1 MNTLKNA
8 NEQITL
14 NFNLREPKG
23 NKCTNIYAVIKIDG
37 KQIKM
42 PIGLKINSWQWDK
55 KKQRPHLNNIMNVE
69 EKENAMNVLTKIN
82 ELNFAFSE
90 WLLYIC
96 SGQMAADD
104 NDLIDYLK
112 TKIKIEDMANKN
124 AIPPKR
130 GMTAS
135 KMLKEAFTKR
145 YGTKEMPNKVKVS
158 SWENYAKHVE
168 QFINYIKE
176 NAGVYDSVATLSK
189 KGIYNYKEWLEDN
202 ARKAGKG
209 DSKTIAQKCNT
220 IIVLINEIAANP
232 NYDHLHINPLQPY
245 KIEKSLVKM
254 EDKKRRALTD
264 EEIEKIMKCKL
275 NDEKLNVY
283 RDVFKMQLESGV
295 RFSDLHKLFEGDYK
309 VSEENGQKV
318 EIVMTKK
325 EDITASVIVTKEID
339 ELQNKYVD
347 GLPIKLNEESYN
359 KAIKKLF
366 ELAELINEETFVID
380 FLGTKK
386 EEKGRLCD
394 IVSNHWARHTFI
406 TNAVRSGWDI
416 NTLCYRTGHANDQQ
430 IRSTYAHITDE
441 DKAKKVLKVNAQMQG
456 NKIEDGAKNIDGEF
470 AYNKGME
477 AKENELIKEAK
488 EALLFLGANYEDI
501 ADINNLDE
509 LSVLLYTDYS
519 TKFNTMGIDIMKLKG
534 IFNTPNATLK
544 EKKDILQKVIDET
557 KAKNEWYLQMQW
569 KKAMQEEKEYISF
582 EDYKMYIKQRANK
595 ILSVE

>member
-1 MNTLKNA
+1 MQTLRNA

-23 NKCTNIYAVIKIDG
+23 NKATNIYAVVKIDG
-37 KQIKM
+37 RQIKM
-42 PIGLKINSWQWDK
+42 PIGEKINSWQWDK
-55 KKQRPHLNNIMNVE
+55 KKQRPNLINIVSEE
-69 EKENAMNVLTKIN
+69 EKENAMNVLIKIN
-82 ELNFAFSE
+82 EINFAFSE

-96 SGQMAADD
+96 NGQMAATEK
-104 NDLIDYLK
+104 DLKDYFNEK
-112 TKIKIEDMANKN
+112 INTKNMGNKN

-130 GMTAS
+130 GMTAT
-135 KMLKEAFTKR
+135 KLLKVAFEKK
-145 YGTKEMPNKVKVS
+145 YGTKEMPKKIKKS
-158 SWENYAKHVE
+158 SWQGYEKHLQ

-189 KGIYNYKEWLEDN
+189 KGIYNYRQWLEEN
-202 ARKAGKG
+202 ARKVGKG
-209 DSKTIAQKCNT
+209 DSKTIVQKCNT
-220 IIVLINEIAANP
+220 IILLINEMAANP
-232 NYDHLHINPLQPY
+232 NYDHLHIMPLQAY
-245 KIEKSLVKM
+245 KFEKGLVKI

-264 EEIEKIMKCKL
+264 EEIEKVMKCKL

-339 ELQNKYVD
+339 ELQNKYAD

-488 EALLFLGANYEDI
+488 DALLFLGADAVEI

-509 LSVLLYTDYS
+509 LSVLLYNDYS
-519 TKFNTMGIDIMKLKG
+519 VKFNAMGIDTTTLKKV
-534 IFNTPNATLK
+534 FNTPDVTLK
-544 EKKDILQKVIDET
+544 EKTNALNNLVAQ
-557 KAKNEWYLQMQW
+557 L
-569 KKAMQEEKEYISF
+569 
-582 EDYKMYIKQRANK
+582 NK
-595 ILSVE
+595 

>member
-1 MNTLKNA
+1 MNTLRNA

-96 SGQMAADD
+96 SSQMAADD

-176 NAGVYDSVATLSK
+176 NVGVYDSVATLSK

-209 DSKTIAQKCNT
+209 DSKTIAQNA
-220 IIVLINEIAANP
+220 IP
-232 NYDHLHINPLQPY
+232 
-245 KIEKSLVKM
+245 SL
-254 EDKKRRALTD
+254 
-264 EEIEKIMKCKL
+264 
-275 NDEKLNVY
+275 Y
-283 RDVFKMQLESGV
+283 
-295 RFSDLHKLFEGDYK
+295 
-309 VSEENGQKV
+309 
-318 EIVMTKK
+318 
-325 EDITASVIVTKEID
+325 
-339 ELQNKYVD
+339 
-347 GLPIKLNEESYN
+347 
-359 KAIKKLF
+359 
-366 ELAELINEETFVID
+366 
-380 FLGTKK
+380 
-386 EEKGRLCD
+386 
-394 IVSNHWARHTFI
+394 
-406 TNAVRSGWDI
+406 
-416 NTLCYRTGHANDQQ
+416 
-430 IRSTYAHITDE
+430 
-441 DKAKKVLKVNAQMQG
+441 
-456 NKIEDGAKNIDGEF
+456 
-470 AYNKGME
+470 
-477 AKENELIKEAK
+477 
-488 EALLFLGANYEDI
+488 
-501 ADINNLDE
+501 
-509 LSVLLYTDYS
+509 
-519 TKFNTMGIDIMKLKG
+519 
-534 IFNTPNATLK
+534 
-544 EKKDILQKVIDET
+544 
-557 KAKNEWYLQMQW
+557 
-569 KKAMQEEKEYISF
+569 
-582 EDYKMYIKQRANK
+582 
-595 ILSVE
+595 

>member
-1 MNTLKNA
+1 
-8 NEQITL
+8 
-14 NFNLREPKG
+14 
-23 NKCTNIYAVIKIDG
+23 
-37 KQIKM
+37 
-42 PIGLKINSWQWDK
+42 
-55 KKQRPHLNNIMNVE
+55 
-69 EKENAMNVLTKIN
+69 
-82 ELNFAFSE
+82 
-90 WLLYIC
+90 
-96 SGQMAADD
+96 
-104 NDLIDYLK
+104 
-112 TKIKIEDMANKN
+112 
-124 AIPPKR
+124 
-130 GMTAS
+130 
-135 KMLKEAFTKR
+135 
-145 YGTKEMPNKVKVS
+145 
-158 SWENYAKHVE
+158 
-168 QFINYIKE
+168 
-176 NAGVYDSVATLSK
+176 
-189 KGIYNYKEWLEDN
+189 
-202 ARKAGKG
+202 
-209 DSKTIAQKCNT
+209 
-220 IIVLINEIAANP
+220 
-232 NYDHLHINPLQPY
+232 
-245 KIEKSLVKM
+245 
-254 EDKKRRALTD
+254 
-264 EEIEKIMKCKL
+264 
-275 NDEKLNVY
+275 
-283 RDVFKMQLESGV
+283 
-295 RFSDLHKLFEGDYK
+295 
-309 VSEENGQKV
+309 
-318 EIVMTKK
+318 MTKK

-339 ELQNKYVD
+339 ELQNKYAD

-501 ADINNLDE
+501 ADINNLDD

-582 EDYKMYIKQRANK
+582 EDYKMYIKQRAKK